1 MIEVHDLTVT
11 YDGRDVLQHVTLT
24 VPDGA
29 HIALMG
35 PSGAARRRAA
45 RCSPGC
51 ARGRRQ
57 RARFAGRIACVFQE
71 PRLLPVAHGGGKC
84 QRRALR
90 PDATMPQ
97 ARAWLERLELGAAA
111 EQYPA
116 ALSGGMQQ
124 RVAIARALAYDA
136 PVLLLDEPFRALDA
150 ALRARVIACIA
161 AETQGRT
168 LVLATH
174 DPADADALGCTVYAY
189 AGGTFRCGV
198 P

>member
-1 MIEVHDLTVT
+1 MIEARNLTVT
-11 YDGRDVLQHVTLT
+11 YDGRAVLRDVTLT
-24 VPDGA
+24 VPDGG

-35 PSGAARRRAA
+35 PSGCGKTTLLRVLAGLRTPDGGSVRV
-45 RCSPGC
+45 ST
-51 ARGRRQ
+51 
-57 RARFAGRIACVFQE
+57 GRIACVFQE
-71 PRLLPVAHGGGKC
+71 PRLLPWRTAAENVNAVLSD
-84 QRRALR
+84 RAQ
-90 PDATMPQ
+90 TMPQ
-97 ARAWLERLELGAAA
+97 ARAWLERLELEAA

-150 ALRARVIACIA
+150 ELRARVIACIA

>member
-11 YDGRDVLQHVTLT
+11 YDGRDVLHKVTLT

-35 PSGAARRRAA
+35 PSGCGKTTLLRVLAGLRTPDGGSVRV
-45 RCSPGC
+45 SP
-51 ARGRRQ
+51 
-57 RARFAGRIACVFQE
+57 GRIACVFQE
-71 PRLLPVAHGGGKC
+71 PRLLPWRTAAENVNAVLSD
-84 QRRALR
+84 RAQ
-90 PDATMPQ
+90 TMPQ

-150 ALRARVIACIA
+150 ALRVRVIACIA

-174 DPADADALGCTVYAY
+174 DPADADALGCTV
-189 AGGTFRCGV
+189 
-198 P
+198 